1 MKKQINNFVT
11 LFILISLCIFTS
23 CKKDSVVEN
32 LISTDNTLIV
42 LGETDYRPNYH
53 FTPALHWMNDPNGLV
68 YYKGEYHLFY
78 QYNPNGNT
86 WGPMNWGHAVSTDLF
101 NWQDLPIALSP
112 DNLGTIF
119 SGSAVVDAS
128 NTSGFRAGGED
139 PIVAIY
145 TSAGAQ
151 QSQCIAYSIDK
162 GRTWTKYANN
172 PVLLNPGIPDFRDP
186 KVSWLPEQNK
196 WLMALSTGNKIS
208 FYSSPDLKNW
218 TFESYFGEGIGAHGG
233 VWECPDLFQLPVEGT
248 NLKKWVLFVSINP
261 GGPNGGS
268 ATQYFIGNFDG
279 NKFTADSNTSSWID
293 FGSDNYAGVTYSN
306 IPSIDGRRIMIG
318 WMSNWNYAGQVP
330 TTSWRSTNTVP
341 RAITLVQKGSNFV
354 LRFNPVTELSSYIN
368 KTVTIPTQKLNALE
382 LTNNDIVK
390 TGSYQLSFK
399 ADFTQLD
406 TLKLTTGNIAER
418 MSIIFDKK
426 YGNVTIDRSR
436 SGVVN
441 FNNVFANS
449 SIYQSFTIGA
459 DNKLDVRMLVD
470 KTSIELFWNNGE
482 GVMTTL
488 FFPTYQYN
496 FIRIEGGK
504 LLPQITDFSLSG
516 LNKSLLR

>member
-1 MKKQINNFVT
+1 MNKLT
-11 LFILISLCIFTS
+11 ALFIFILSYTFTS
-23 CKKDSVVEN
+23 CKKDSIVEN

-42 LGETDYRPNYH
+42 LDEADYRPDYH

-112 DNLGTIF
+112 DNSGTIF

-128 NTSGFRAGGED
+128 NTSGFKAGSED
-139 PIVAIY
+139 PIVAVY
-145 TSAGAQ
+145 TSAGER

-162 GRTWTKYANN
+162 GRTWTKYVNN
-172 PVLLNPGIPDFRDP
+172 PVLSNPGIPDFRDP
-186 KVSWLPEQNK
+186 KVSWLSDQNK
-196 WLMALSTGNKIS
+196 WLMALATGNKIS
-208 FYSSPDLKNW
+208 FYSSPDLKDW
-218 TFESYFGEGIGAHGG
+218 TFESDFGAGIGAHGG
-233 VWECPDLFQLPVEGT
+233 VWECPDLFQLTEEGT
-248 NLKKWVLFVSINP
+248 NVKKWVLLVSINP

-268 ATQYFIGNFDG
+268 ATQYFIGDFDG
-279 NKFTADSNTSSWID
+279 SKFTPDTNTSSWID
-293 FGSDNYAGVTYSN
+293 SGTDNYAGVTYSN
-306 IPSIDGRRIMIG
+306 IPITDGRRIMIG

-330 TTSWRSTNTVP
+330 TSSWRSTNTVP
-341 RAITLVQKGSNFV
+341 RAITLVKRGSNFG
-354 LRFNPVTELSSYIN
+354 LRFNPVTELNTYIN
-368 KTVTIPTQKLNALE
+368 KTVTTLTQKSNVLE

-390 TGSYQLSFK
+390 SGSYQLSFNV
-399 ADFTQLD
+399 DFTLLD
-406 TLKLTTGNIAER
+406 TLKLSTGNMAAR

-426 YGNVTIDRSR
+426 YGAVTIDRSR
-436 SGVVN
+436 SGIVN
-441 FNNVFANS
+441 FNNQFANS
-449 SIYQSFTIGA
+449 SMYQSFKIGV
-459 DNKLDVRMLVD
+459 DNKLDIRMLVD

-488 FFPTYQYN
+488 FFPQYQYN

-516 LNKSLLR
+516 LNKSLIR